1 MGSNEK
7 LWLQTNR
14 AFVEKVIQM
23 VNETHMMGGYGG
35 TLDLPGIVKLLKNL
49 FQKLSEYT
57 TQLDRLERE
66 NTQLKVDCLKANK
79 MLETYNKVFEE
90 FSPSNQ
96 KVISKIKERVEEE
109 CK

>member
-7 LWLQTNR
+7 IWLQTNR
-14 AFVEKVIQM
+14 IFFFIVIQM
-23 VNETHMMGGYGG
+23 VRETHMMGGYGG
-35 TLDLPGIVKLLKNL
+35 TLDLPGIEKLLKNL

-57 TQLDRLERE
+57 TTLDKLERE
-66 NTQLKVDCLKANK
+66 NTKLKVDADKATK
-79 MLETYNKVFEE
+79 MLETYNKIFEE

-96 KVISKIKERVEEE
+96 KIIAKIKERVEEE

>member
-1 MGSNEK
+1 MGTNEK

-14 AFVEKVIQM
+14 SFVEKVIQM
-23 VNETHMMGGYGG
+23 LNETHMMGGYGG

-57 TQLDRLERE
+57 TQLERLEKE
-66 NTQLKVDCLKANK
+66 NSQLKTDYEKVSKI
-79 MLETYNKVFEE
+79 LETYNKIFEE

-96 KVISKIKERVEEE
+96 KLISKIKERVEEE

>member
-7 LWLQTNR
+7 IWLHTNR
-14 AFVEKVIQM
+14 TFVEKVIQM
-23 VNETHMMGGYGG
+23 IRETHMMGGYGG
-35 TLDLPGIVKLLKNL
+35 TLDLPGIEKLLKNL

-57 TQLDRLERE
+57 NQLDKLERE
-66 NTQLKVDCLKANK
+66 NTQLKTDCIKANK
-79 MLETYNKVFEE
+79 KLEAFNKVFEE